1 MSNTTNSY
9 SEWEYRNIALAVMV
23 QCAQLV
29 HTLATTGDADQ
40 RQIDACIAPVFVLDP
55 DSLAEVYPDVGRFNS
70 GLTALERSLGRD
82 GMRGLAEAIQY
93 VLGMT
98 VLQQHLGRSSG
109 MPSQIRRR
117 LQFLRPV
124 ENPSEQTFAGEQ
136 SLDDA
141 VVPLDLASQGYD
153 FSALAQLYQD
163 TISQLSYRIHV
174 KGVPEHLQNQRVADR
189 IRALLLAGI
198 RSAQL
203 WHQLGGRRW
212 HLFFFKKRIRAS
224 IIQVR
229 RSLLVL
235 H

>member
-1 MSNTTNSY
+1 MSSTANNY
-9 SEWEYRNIALAVMV
+9 SEWDYRNIALSVV
-23 QCAQLV
+23 LQCAQLV
-29 HTLATTGDADQ
+29 HTLATTGNADQ

-55 DSLAEVYPDVGRFNS
+55 DTLADVYPDVGRFNS
-70 GLTALERSLGRD
+70 GLTALERSLGKD
-82 GMRGLAEAIQY
+82 GMRELTEAIQY

-98 VLQQHLGRSSG
+98 VLQQHLGRSSS
-109 MPSQIRRR
+109 MQSQIRRR
-117 LQFLRPV
+117 LQFLCPATDQ
-124 ENPSEQTFAGEQ
+124 STDSQTVDSQ
-136 SLDDA
+136 S
-141 VVPLDLASQGYD
+141 YD
-153 FSALAQLYQD
+153 FTALAQLYQD

-174 KGVPEHLQNQRVADR
+174 KGLPEHLQNQRVADR

-212 HLFFFKKRIRAS
+212 HLFFYKKRIRAS

>member
-1 MSNTTNSY
+1 LSNTTNSY

-40 RQIDACIAPVFVLDP
+40 RRIDACIAPVFVLDP

-70 GLTALERSLGRD
+70 GLTALERSLGRE

-98 VLQQHLGRSSG
+98 VLQQHMGRSET
-109 MPSQIRRR
+109 MQSQIRRR

-124 ENPSEQTFAGEQ
+124 SIPGEQDTPTEQ
-136 SLDDA
+136 SLDAGD
-141 VVPLDLASQGYD
+141 QGYD

-174 KGVPEHLQNQRVADR
+174 KGLPEHLQNQRVADR

>member
-1 MSNTTNSY
+1 LSNTTNSY

-40 RQIDACIAPVFVLDP
+40 RQIDACVAPVFVLDP
-55 DSLAEVYPDVGRFNS
+55 DSLAQVYPDVGRFNS

-98 VLQQHLGRSSG
+98 VLQQHMGRSET
-109 MPSQIRRR
+109 MQSQIRRR

-124 ENPSEQTFAGEQ
+124 AISGEQ
-136 SLDDA
+136 SSVGEQDDEAHNLDAGD
-141 VVPLDLASQGYD
+141 QGYD

-163 TISQLSYRIHV
+163 TLSQLSYRIHV
-174 KGVPEHLQNQRVADR
+174 KGLPEHLQNQRVADR

>member
-40 RQIDACIAPVFVLDP
+40 RQIDACVAPVFVLDP
-55 DSLAEVYPDVGRFNS
+55 DSLAQVYPDVGRFNS

-98 VLQQHLGRSSG
+98 VLQQHMGRSET
-109 MPSQIRRR
+109 MQSQIRRR

-124 ENPSEQTFAGEQ
+124 AISGEQ
-136 SLDDA
+136 SSVGEQDDEAHNLDAGD
-141 VVPLDLASQGYD
+141 QGYD

-163 TISQLSYRIHV
+163 TLSQLSYRIHV
-174 KGVPEHLQNQRVADR
+174 KGLPEHLQNQRVADR

>member
-1 MSNTTNSY
+1 MSNTNSY
-9 SEWEYRNIALAVMV
+9 SDWDYRNIALSAMM

-40 RQIDACIAPVFVLDP
+40 RQIDACLDPVFVLDP
-55 DSLAEVYPDVGRFNS
+55 GTVADVYPEVGRFNS
-70 GLTALERSLGRD
+70 GLTALERSLGKD
-82 GMRGLAEAIQY
+82 GMREFAAAIQY
-93 VLGMT
+93 LLGMT
-98 VLQQHLGRSSG
+98 VLQQQLARASS
-109 MPSQIRRR
+109 MQSQIRRR
-117 LQFLRPV
+117 LQFLRPTPAQPE
-124 ENPSEQTFAGEQ
+124 ENQTPDDQAMEGQ
-136 SLDDA
+136 S
-141 VVPLDLASQGYD
+141 YD

-163 TISQLSYRIHV
+163 SISKLSFRIQV
-174 KGVPEHLQNQRVADR
+174 KGLPEHLQNKRVADR

-212 HLFFFKKRIRAS
+212 HLFFYKKRIRAS

>member
-29 HTLATTGDADQ
+29 HTLATTGEADQ
-40 RQIDACIAPVFVLDP
+40 RQVDACIAPVFVLDP
-55 DSLAEVYPDVGRFNS
+55 ESLAEVYPDVGRFNS
-70 GLTALERSLGRD
+70 GLVALEKSLGKE
-82 GMRGLAEAIQY
+82 GMRGLAEAIHY

-98 VLQQHLGRSSG
+98 VLQQHMGRSEA
-109 MPSQIRRR
+109 MQSQIRRR

-124 ENPSEQTFAGEQ
+124 GIASEQNP
-136 SLDDA
+136 DDDRLHA
-141 VVPLDLASQGYD
+141 DDTVYD

-163 TISQLSYRIHV
+163 TISQLSFRIHV
-174 KGVPEHLQNQRVADR
+174 KGLPEHLQNQRVADR